1 MPKILDEIK
10 HDLNFLRSHTL
21 QPKWYKILKVFI
33 LIGFLA
39 GYYFLFGLAATIVF
53 FITFLCLML
62 VVHFTYRI
70 KTNRFTKNWLDF
82 NVVVDEGKKQK
93 RIGKYYYPA
102 IVVNLMI
109 SVAVSLAVRS
119 VLQ

>member
-1 MPKILDEIK
+1 MSKILDEIK
-10 HDLNFLRSHTL
+10 YDLNFLRSHTL

-53 FITFLCLML
+53 LVTFFCLML
-62 VVHFTYRI
+62 VVHFIYRI

-82 NVVVDEGKKQK
+82 VVVNADGEQKQK

-102 IVVNLMI
+102 IVVNLI
-109 SVAVSLAVRS
+109 IALLVSLLVA
-119 VLQ
+119 